1 MSGPKTPASPNSSA
15 PSVTVQAA
23 TAATPS
29 VTVTAAPTP
38 AATPSVKVTTAVPT
52 AATSASVQATPPAAA
67 GIQLAVV
74 QDDPDNELDIEAT
87 NGDSELGL
95 TAEEEQIQPLEKIKK
110 LKPLEK
116 YKNENGGIGDK
127 IGEFLLNLI
136 KLWQNRPLYKENGV
150 IENENI
156 KIEENN
162 NKIQAKNNRIF
173 KNLKGKT
180 EEDKLNNLSEEQ
192 QELYKAN
199 KKTAEEN
206 EKTIKENNE
215 ARGATLKEQ
224 EEAIA
229 GTMPRVF
236 VAKLKGLLRPS
247 PPAPGAAP
255 LPPDPNQT
263 VPLNSAATTPRS
275 NPGGRSPLA
284 DATAEFTNLQGVA
297 DNLPVSPTGR
307 PVDYM
312 RQAAARA
319 ASYLTDPT
327 MPNDNRDSLAQTN
340 RSPRSPR

>member
-1 MSGPKTPASPNSSA
+1 MSGPKTPPSPNTNSSA
-15 PSVTVQAA
+15 
-23 TAATPS
+23 PS

-38 AATPSVKVTTAVPT
+38 NVKVTT

-74 QDDPDNELDIEAT
+74 QDDPDNGLGMEAT
-87 NGDSELGL
+87 TDGDSELGL

-116 YKNENGGIGDK
+116 YQNENGGIGDK

-136 KLWQNRPLYKENGV
+136 KLWQNRSLYKENGV

-162 NKIQAKNNRIF
+162 NKIQANNDRIF
-173 KNLKGKT
+173 NQQKGNT
-180 EEDKLNNLSEEQ
+180 EEEKLANLSPEQ
-192 QELYKAN
+192 QKIYQEN
-199 KKTAEEN
+199 KKTANEN
-206 EKTIKENNE
+206 EKTIQENDTI
-215 ARGATLKEQ
+215 RGATLKEQ
-224 EEAIA
+224 QEAIA

-263 VPLNSAATTPRS
+263 VPRSAATTPRS
-275 NPGGRSPLA
+275 NSGSSPLA
-284 DATAEFTNLQGVA
+284 HAAAAFTDLQGLA
-297 DNLPVSPTGR
+297 DTDLASMPGGAGQPLTFA
-307 PVDYM
+307 
-312 RQAAARA
+312 QKAAAVQHRDR
-319 ASYLTDPT
+319 YGLDTDRNEIDS
-327 MPNDNRDSLAQTN
+327 PNATSTP

>member
-1 MSGPKTPASPNSSA
+1 MSGPKTPASPNTNSSA
-15 PSVTVQAA
+15 PSVTVKAA

-52 AATSASVQATPPAAA
+52 AATSASVQANPPAAA

-74 QDDPDNELDIEAT
+74 QDDPDNGLGMEAT
-87 NGDSELGL
+87 TDGDSELGL

-116 YKNENGGIGDK
+116 YQNENGGIGDK

-150 IENENI
+150 IENENM
-156 KIEENN
+156 KIEEKN
-162 NKIQAKNNRIF
+162 NKIQANNDRIF
-173 KNLKGKT
+173 NQQKGNT
-180 EEDKLNNLSEEQ
+180 EEEKLANLSPEQ
-192 QELYKAN
+192 QKIYQEN
-199 KKTAEEN
+199 KKTANEN
-206 EKTIKENNE
+206 EKTIKENDTI
-215 ARGATLKEQ
+215 RGATLKEQ
-224 EEAIA
+224 QEAIA
-229 GTMPRVF
+229 GTF
-236 VAKLKGLLRPS
+236 VSKLKGLLRPS
-247 PPAPGAAP
+247 PPPPGAAP

-263 VPLNSAATTPRS
+263 VPLSSAATTQRS
-275 NPGGRSPLA
+275 NPGGSPLA
-284 DATAEFTNLQGVA
+284 HAAAEFTNLQGLA
-297 DNLPVSPTGR
+297 DSLTGPTGR

-319 ASYLTDPT
+319 APYLNPDPT

-340 RSPRSPR
+340 RSHRSPR

>member
-1 MSGPKTPASPNSSA
+1 MSGPKTPASPNTNSSA
-15 PSVTVQAA
+15 PSVTVKAA
-23 TAATPS
+23 TAA
-29 VTVTAAPTP
+29 TP

-52 AATSASVQATPPAAA
+52 AATSASVQANPPAAA

-74 QDDPDNELDIEAT
+74 QDDPDNGLGMEAT
-87 NGDSELGL
+87 TDGDSELGL

-116 YKNENGGIGDK
+116 YQNENGGIGDK

-136 KLWQNRPLYKENGV
+136 KLWQNRSLYKENGV

-162 NKIQAKNNRIF
+162 NKIQEKNNRIF

-192 QELYKAN
+192 QEIYKAN

-206 EKTIKENNE
+206 EKTIKENDTI
-215 ARGATLKEQ
+215 RGATLKEQ
-224 EEAIA
+224 QEAIA
-229 GTMPRVF
+229 GTF
-236 VAKLKGLLRPS
+236 VSKAGTFVSKLKGLLRPS
-247 PPAPGAAP
+247 PPAPGAAQP
-255 LPPDPNQT
+255 PPDPNQT
-263 VPLNSAATTPRS
+263 VPLSSAATTPRS
-275 NPGGRSPLA
+275 NPGGSPLRH
-284 DATAEFTNLQGVA
+284 TAEEFTNLQGLA
-297 DNLPVSPTGR
+297 DSPTGPTGR

-319 ASYLTDPT
+319 APYLNPDPT
-327 MPNDNRDSLAQTN
+327 MPNNNRDSLAQTN